1 MSRRRFTAAAA
12 AAAASVAVFQS
23 SPANALARSVAP
35 PATTAVADDGAQVV
49 AATYVGPRTLD
60 LTIDSLALASSSAM
74 VRLLLPPG
82 WSATTGQRWPVLY
95 LLHGAG
101 DDYTS
106 WTRSTDIALL
116 TANTGVIVAMPT
128 GGAAGF
134 YSNWWNL
141 GSGGAPA
148 WETFHLLEVRQ
159 ILERGYAAAPVRAIA
174 GLSMGGFGAMAY
186 AARNP
191 GMFLAAAS
199 YSGVVDTVYAEP
211 DLALSG
217 PSLIEGTLIKDGFDP
232 ADLWGSPTANAA
244 IWATHNPDTDGLAMK
259 LVGIPLFVSSGNGQ
273 PGPLDPSGTP
283 SDPFIEPLVEQ
294 MSKAFVSRLRT
305 LGANVTADFYG
316 PGIHNW
322 PEWQQELH
330 RSFPLLMSALGV
342 QTS

>member
-12 AAAASVAVFQS
+12 AAAASVAVFRAN
-23 SPANALARSVAP
+23 PADALTHPSMSP
-35 PATTAVADDGAQVV
+35 PATAVADNGAMVV

-60 LTIDSLALASSSAM
+60 LTIDSLALASNTAM

-82 WSATTGQRWPVLY
+82 WSTTTQQTWPVLY

-106 WTRSTDIALL
+106 WTRSTDIAQL
-116 TANTGVIVAMPT
+116 TADLDVIVVMPT
-128 GGAAGF
+128 GGTAGF

-141 GSGGAPA
+141 GGGGAPA
-148 WETFHLLEVRQ
+148 WEIFHLVELRQ
-159 ILERGYAAAPVRAIA
+159 ILERGYAAAPVRVIG
-174 GLSMGGFGAMAY
+174 GLSMGGFGAMSY

-191 GMFLAAAS
+191 GMFRAAAS
-199 YSGVVDTVYAEP
+199 YSGVLDTVYFSP
-211 DLALSG
+211 DLPLSG
-217 PSLIEGTLIKDGFDP
+217 PSLIEGTLVKDGYDP

-244 IWATHNPDTDGLAMK
+244 IWATHNPDTDLLAPN

-273 PGPLDPSGTP
+273 PGPLDPPGTP
-283 SDPFIEPLVEQ
+283 ADPFIEPLVEK
-294 MSKAFVSRLRT
+294 MSESLVDRLRA

-330 RSFPLLMSALGV
+330 RSFPLLMGALGV
-342 QTS
+342 